1 MTFPDNKF
9 ADVAA
14 YFDAYTERLA
24 TAAASVDRA
33 ALAQAARILDE
44 AYARQAGVFACGNG
58 GSASISNH
66 LVCDHLKGI
75 QTDTEIRPHVHSL
88 STNMELVTAIA
99 NDLTYDDVFVYQ
111 LRTLAKAGDV
121 LITISSSGDS
131 ENVVRAA
138 TWARDNG
145 VQVIAFTGFD
155 GGRTAGLATA
165 HLHVEGDNYGIIED
179 AHQSLMHVLAQ
190 YLRQSRM
197 KEDRIAQRKF

>member
-1 MTFPDNKF
+1 MTFPNKKF

-14 YFDAYTERLA
+14 FFDAYAKRLSAA
-24 TAAASVDRA
+24 TASVDRA
-33 ALAQAARILDE
+33 ALARAAELLDD
-44 AYARQAGVFACGNG
+44 AYARELCVFACGNG

-75 QTDTEIRPHVHSL
+75 QTNTAVRPHVHSL

-99 NDLTYDDVFVYQ
+99 NDLSYDDVFVYQ
-111 LRTLAKAGDV
+111 LSTLAKAGDV

-138 TWARDNG
+138 AWARDNG
-145 VQVIAFTGFD
+145 VEVIAFTGFD
-155 GGRTAGLATA
+155 GGRTSGLATV
-165 HLHVEGDNYGIIED
+165 HLHVEGDNYGVVED
-179 AHQSLMHVLAQ
+179 AHQSLMHILAQ

-197 KEDRIAQRKF
+197 SESVIAAHKF

>member
-1 MTFPDNKF
+1 MGRQM
-9 ADVAA
+9 
-14 YFDAYTERLA
+14 RLGV
-24 TAAASVDRA
+24 ASVNSRRA
-33 ALAQAARILDE
+33 
-44 AYARQAGVFACGNG
+44 
-58 GSASISNH
+58 
-66 LVCDHLKGI
+66 
-75 QTDTEIRPHVHSL
+75 P
-88 STNMELVTAIA
+88 
-99 NDLTYDDVFVYQ
+99 
-111 LRTLAKAGDV
+111 
-121 LITISSSGDS
+121 TISWMPVS
-131 ENVVRAA
+131 RAA